1 MKKSISDI
9 SNTIEIVKYDNRG
22 VPNLVI
28 RTGKTQIGIPESPKD
43 LIVTGN
49 LIVNGTYPAGSG
61 SGGGTGANPSAS
73 FVTVTNEATTIPN
86 ARRLQG
92 SSGQITLADGGS
104 GSNITIGL
112 SGVTGVAGSYTSANL
127 TIDAY
132 GRVIAASNGS
142 SGSGSSGSSGA
153 PISSTYIT
161 VNNETDLPNERR
173 LVGTSGQITTTD
185 GGANSTFQIGLSTTT
200 VAAGSYTL
208 SSFTVDAYGRIT
220 SASNGTT
227 PQYAPTSSQYLTLA
241 ADSILTGERRFV
253 PMSGQLSASDGG
265 ANGDYTLSLAQT
277 SVASGTY
284 SVPTFTVDAYG
295 RITSASNGT
304 IPYAPLSST
313 YVVVSNDS
321 ALTNERRLQTAIGQL
336 SLTDS
341 GANSDLTIGLFPVLA
356 ASASYTNANISVDV
370 YGRIISASNGTGGSG
385 AVYAPTT
392 SQYLLLATDAVL
404 TNERRFVPAT
414 GQLSASDGGANGDY
428 TLGLSTF
435 GSPGTYTLPTIT
447 VDSYGR
453 ISTASNTAVPYAP
466 LSATYLVVSNDSA
479 LTNERRLQAT
489 TGHLVLSD
497 TGANNDLTL
506 SLSTLGTAGTY
517 TNATITL
524 DAYGRVSSASNG
536 TGGATVTNQYDIEPL
551 FYGPPTTVIASS
563 YQRVSSKF
571 IASTGTYRPLTSSLT
586 TLRATLSVNLEGSGS
601 TGLKFKC
608 FQDGGTLLSTSIAT
622 TTGTG
627 NFQFSIP
634 IGIVTGTLRADR
646 SYNYE
651 LLLINSGSY
660 CTILSADLL
669 YYYA

>member
-1 MKKSISDI
+1 MKKTISDI

-22 VPNLVI
+22 IPSLVI

-49 LIVNGTYPAGSG
+49 LIVNGTYPGSSG
-61 SGGGTGANPSAS
+61 SGGSGGANPSAS
-73 FVTVTNEATTIPN
+73 FITVTNEATTIPN

-92 SSGQITLADGGS
+92 TSGQITIADGGS
-104 GSNITIGL
+104 GSNISIGL

-127 TIDAY
+127 TVDAY
-132 GRVIAASNGS
+132 GRIIAASNGTG
-142 SGSGSSGSSGA
+142 GSGTSGA
-153 PISSTYIT
+153 PVSSTYIT

-185 GGANSTFQIGLSTTT
+185 GGANSTLQIGLSTTA
-200 VAAGSYTL
+200 VSPGSYTL
-208 SSFTVDAYGRIT
+208 SSFTVDSYGRIT
-220 SASNGTT
+220 SASNGSVSV
-227 PQYAPTSSQYLTLA
+227 YAPTTSQYLTLA
-241 ADSILTGERRFV
+241 NDSILTGERRFV
-253 PMSGQLSASDGG
+253 PATGQLSASDGG
-265 ANGDYTLSLAQT
+265 ANDDYTLGLASTTVTSGSYSLPN
-277 SVASGTY
+277 V
-284 SVPTFTVDAYG
+284 TVDQFG
-295 RITSASNGT
+295 RVTNISNGS
-304 IPYAPLSST
+304 ISYAPISSS
-313 YVVVSNDS
+313 YVVISNDS
-321 ALTNERRLQTAIGQL
+321 SLTNERRLQVNSGQL

-341 GANSDLTIGLFPVLA
+341 GANSDVVIGLSSILPA
-356 ASASYTNANISVDV
+356 TASYTNANITVDV
-370 YGRIISASNGTGGSG
+370 YGRITSASNGASGG

-392 SQYLLLATDAVL
+392 SQYLLLATDTVL

-428 TLGLSTF
+428 TLGLSIF
-435 GSPGTYTLPTIT
+435 GTPGTFTNATIT

-453 ISTASNTAVPYAP
+453 ISTASN
-466 LSATYLVVSNDSA
+466 
-479 LTNERRLQAT
+479 
-489 TGHLVLSD
+489 G
-497 TGANNDLTL
+497 
-506 SLSTLGTAGTY
+506 
-517 TNATITL
+517 
-524 DAYGRVSSASNG
+524 SS
-536 TGGATVTNQYDIEPL
+536 GGVVTNTYDIEPL

-586 TLRATLSVNLEGSGS
+586 TLKATLSVNLEGSGS

-608 FQDGGTLLSTSIAT
+608 FQDGGMLLSTSIAT

-634 IGIVTGTLRADR
+634 IGIVSGTLRADR

-660 CTILSADLL
+660 STILSADLL
-669 YYYA
+669 YYYT

>member
-1 MKKSISDI
+1 MKKTISDI

-22 VPNLVI
+22 IPSLVI

-49 LIVNGTYPAGSG
+49 LIVNGTYPGSSG
-61 SGGGTGANPSAS
+61 SGGSGGANPSAS
-73 FVTVTNEATTIPN
+73 FITVTNEATTIPN

-92 SSGQITLADGGS
+92 TSGQITLADGGS
-104 GSNITIGL
+104 GSNISIGL

-127 TIDAY
+127 TVDAY
-132 GRVIAASNGS
+132 GRIIAASNGTG
-142 SGSGSSGSSGA
+142 GSGTSGA
-153 PISSTYIT
+153 PVSSTYIT

-185 GGANSTFQIGLSTTT
+185 GGANSTFQIGLSTTA
-200 VAAGSYTL
+200 VSPGSYTL
-208 SSFTVDAYGRIT
+208 SSFTVDSYGRIT
-220 SASNGTT
+220 SASNGSA
-227 PQYAPTSSQYLTLA
+227 PVYAPTASQYLTLA
-241 ADSILTGERRFV
+241 NDSILTGERRFV
-253 PMSGQLSASDGG
+253 PTTGQLSASDGG
-265 ANGDYTLSLAQT
+265 ANGDYTLGLALT
-277 SVASGTY
+277 SVSSGSY
-284 SVPTFTVDAYG
+284 SLPNVTVDQFGRVTSISNGSISYAPISSSYVVISNDSSLTNERRLQVNSGQLTLTDAGANSDVVLGLSNILPATASYTNANISVDIYG

-304 IPYAPLSST
+304 
-313 YVVVSNDS
+313 
-321 ALTNERRLQTAIGQL
+321 
-336 SLTDS
+336 
-341 GANSDLTIGLFPVLA
+341 
-356 ASASYTNANISVDV
+356 
-370 YGRIISASNGTGGSG
+370 GGG

-392 SQYLLLATDAVL
+392 SQYLLLATDTVL

-428 TLGLSTF
+428 TLGLSIF
-435 GSPGTYTLPTIT
+435 GTPGTYTIPNIT

-453 ISTASNTAVPYAP
+453 ISTASNGSIPYAP
-466 LSATYLVVSNDSA
+466 LSATYLVVSNDTA
-479 LTNERRLQAT
+479 LTNERRFQTT
-489 TGHLVLSD
+489 TGHFFLSD
-497 TGANNDLTL
+497 TGANGDLTL
-506 SLSTLGTAGTY
+506 SLAPIGTAGTY
-517 TNATITL
+517 TNATVVV
-524 DAYGRVSSASNG
+524 DAYGRISSASNG
-536 TGGATVTNQYDIEPL
+536 TGSAGVVTNAYDIEPL

-586 TLRATLSVNLEGSGS
+586 TLKATLSVNLEGSGS

-660 CTILSADLL
+660 STILSADLL
-669 YYYA
+669 YYYT